1 MTSSG
6 RETPPKGNP
15 MSNHVISRFLP
26 PLAVVSTAFFGP
38 VGCGHSGKTAPTV
51 EAFTRVENRLL
62 VPEGSPLR
70 KTLQFMTTQDGIV
83 DEGLTVPASIEADPS
98 ELVKILP
105 PVSGRVVQ
113 LHVHLGDW
121 VQKGQ
126 PLATLES
133 ADLAQAYADLQ
144 KATAQYQQARKSLDR
159 VRELSRHDIASRKEV
174 EQAETDF
181 ASNESEW
188 VRAKAH
194 IVQLGAS
201 PESTTNHLLTLRAP
215 ITGRVSDLSAGT
227 GGYWNDTNASLMT
240 LANLSK
246 VWFTGS
252 VQEKDIAKIFVGQ
265 EVHASLGSFP
275 GEAFQSK
282 VAFVGEMLDPD
293 TRTVKV
299 RMVFDNPK
307 HKLLPAMFANV
318 TFSLKPHRG
327 ILIPTSALIQ
337 GQEGSKVFV
346 EVSPWAFE
354 ARLVKAGAQIGLNTE
369 IVEGLK
375 EGERLAVKEG
385 VIFND

>member
-1 MTSSG
+1 
-6 RETPPKGNP
+6 
-15 MSNHVISRFLP
+15 MSKPVLSRLLP
-26 PLAVVSTAFFGP
+26 PLAALSMVFVGP
-38 VGCGHSGKTAPTV
+38 VGCDHPGKTAPAI

-83 DEGLTVPASIEADPS
+83 DEGLTVPAAIEADPS

-144 KATAQYQQARKSLDR
+144 RASAQYQQARKTLDR

-188 VRAKAH
+188 VRAKAR

-201 PESTTNHLLTLRAP
+201 PDSTTSHLLTLRAP
-215 ITGRVSDLSAGT
+215 ITGRVSELSAGA

-275 GEAFQSK
+275 GEAFHSR

-299 RMVFDNPK
+299 RMVFDNPS

-318 TFSLKPHRG
+318 TFSLKPHHG

-337 GQEGSKVFV
+337 GQEGGKVFV
-346 EVSPWAFE
+346 EISPWTFV
-354 ARLVKAGAQIGLNTE
+354 ARLVKTGAQIGPETE
-369 IVEGLK
+369 IVEGLRA
-375 EGERLAVKEG
+375 GERVAVKDG